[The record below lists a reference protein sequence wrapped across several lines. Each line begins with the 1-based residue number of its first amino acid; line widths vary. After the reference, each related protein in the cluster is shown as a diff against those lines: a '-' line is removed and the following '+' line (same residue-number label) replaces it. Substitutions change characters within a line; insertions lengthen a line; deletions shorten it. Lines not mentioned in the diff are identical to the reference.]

1 MTEIASHRGGAQ
13 CWPENS
19 RLAFRQSTALPVEFV
34 EFDIHRSRDGVLVVH
49 HDPALGRTAEGT
61 GAIADLDWEKLRQVQ
76 LIGTDSET
84 IPTLGEVLDILGPSP
99 LEPRIEL
106 KNRVDGSRYPGLEA
120 EVVAELSARSLLD
133 RTTFTSF
140 DLETLVELARVAPG
154 RPLIFLVKESY
165 FATHG
170 RDVRALACKARAAG
184 IGEIALRV
192 SQMQD
197 DDLAICAE
205 EGVRF
210 GVFAAHDA
218 PAITRAF
225 AAGVSAFTTDRPDLA
240 IALRPQA

>member
-19 RLAFRQSTALPVEFV
+19 RLAFRQSVGLPVEFV
-34 EFDIHRSRDGVLVVH
+34 EFDIHRSRDGVLIVH
-49 HDPALGRTAEGT
+49 HDPKLGRTAEGA
-61 GAIADLDWEKLRQVQ
+61 GAIADKSWDELRQVR
-76 LIGTDSET
+76 LIGTDGET
-84 IPTLGEVLDILGPSP
+84 IPTLAEVLDILSPSP
-99 LEPRIEL
+99 LKLRIEL
-106 KNRVDGSRYPGLEA
+106 KNRADGSRYPGLEA
-120 EVVAELSARSLLD
+120 EVVATLAARGLME

-140 DLETLVELARVAPG
+140 DLATLVELTRVAPG

-170 RDVRALACKARAAG
+170 RDIRALARKVRAAG
-184 IGEIALRV
+184 IGELALRV
-192 SQMQD
+192 SQMED

-210 GVFAAHDA
+210 GVFAAHDEA
-218 PAITRAF
+218 AITRAF

-240 IALRPQA
+240 IALRPPA

>member
-19 RLAFRQSTALPVEFV
+19 RLAFRQSAVLPVEFV

-49 HDPALGRTAEGT
+49 HDAKLGRTAEGT
-61 GAIADLDWEKLRQVQ
+61 GAIADMDWDALKQVR
-76 LIGTDSET
+76 LVGTDEET
-84 IPTLGEVLDILGPSP
+84 IPTFTEVLDILAQSP
-99 LEPRIEL
+99 LKLRIEL
-106 KNRVDGSRYPGLEA
+106 KNRADGSRYPGLEA
-120 EVVAELSARSLLD
+120 EVVAVLAARSLME

-140 DLETLVELARVAPG
+140 DLDTLRDLAVAAPG

-170 RDVRALACKARAAG
+170 RDVRALARKARAAG
-184 IGEIALRV
+184 IGEIALRA

-210 GVFAAHDA
+210 GVFAAHDE
-218 PAITRAF
+218 PAISRAF

-240 IALRPQA
+240 IALRP